1 MAATVHGAS
10 RFGITSDSSAT
21 GLLLGELSYDY
32 SVEITYALNHIGNKV
47 SMALLN
53 DMTEVSFSGVVA
65 VKATGFVI
73 NLGDAIT
80 LANESADSLSL
91 NDQNLIS
98 TPDVNANTVISGLSL
113 KRVNADFET
122 GEGKAIYNPLIAT
135 NAPSTVT

>member
-10 RFGITSDSSAT
+10 RFGITSDSTAT
-21 GLLLGELSYDY
+21 GLLLGELGYDY

-65 VKATGFVI
+65 VKATGFVLS
-73 NLGDAIT
+73 LGDAIT

-91 NDQNLIS
+91 NEQNLIS
-98 TPDVNANTVISGLSL
+98 TPVANAGTVISSLSL
-113 KRVNADFET
+113 KRMNADFET
-122 GEGKAIYNPLIAT
+122 GEGKAIFNPLIAT
-135 NAPSTVT
+135 NAPSTVS

>member
-10 RFGITSDSSAT
+10 RFGITDDSSAT
-21 GLLLGELSYDY
+21 GLLLGDLTYDY
-32 SVEITYALNHIGNKV
+32 SVEITYATNHVGNRS

-65 VKATGFVI
+65 VKATGFVLD
-73 NLGDAIT
+73 LGDAIT
-80 LANESADSLSL
+80 LLNESADSLSL
-91 NDQNLIS
+91 NDQNLFS
-98 TPDVNANTVISGLSL
+98 TPDANAGTIISSLSL

-135 NAPSTVT
+135 NSPTTVS

>member
-21 GLLLGELSYDY
+21 GLLLGELAYDY

-65 VKATGFVI
+65 VKATGFVLS
-73 NLGDAIT
+73 LGDAIT

-98 TPDVNANTVISGLSL
+98 TPVANAGTVISSLSL
-113 KRVNADFET
+113 KRMNADFET
-122 GEGKAIYNPLIAT
+122 GEGKAIFNPLIAT
-135 NAPSTVT
+135 NAPSTVS